1 MTANHRIQ
9 AGRRAGDE
17 ESVPLSGSQPAS
29 RHADVVDWRV
39 SVPGVPVMVAVA
51 RQLVRAALEHSP
63 RVRDVELII
72 SELVTN
78 AINHTPSGGVG
89 SLVTLRIRANTGWAR
104 IEISDL
110 GSTSWST
117 PGSRGVEDERGRGLV
132 IVNSLADRSGHE
144 PADGGHVSW
153 AEVRWDVAPDTAHGA
168 GRST

>member
-1 MTANHRIQ
+1 MTANHR
-9 AGRRAGDE
+9 AGRRATDE
-17 ESVPLSGSQPAS
+17 ESLPVSGPRPAG
-29 RHADVVDWRV
+29 RRFDVVDWRV

-51 RQLVRAALEHSP
+51 RQLVRAALEHCP

-78 AINHTPSGGVG
+78 AICHTPSGEAG

-110 GSTSWST
+110 GSANWST
-117 PGSRGVEDERGRGLV
+117 PASRDIADERGRGLI

-144 PADGGHVSW
+144 PVDDGHVSW
-153 AEVRWDVAPDTAHGA
+153 AEVDWDVSPDTTPGA

>member
-1 MTANHRIQ
+1 
-9 AGRRAGDE
+9 
-17 ESVPLSGSQPAS
+17 VSGSRPAGPS
-29 RHADVVDWRV
+29 SDVVDWRV

-63 RVRDVELII
+63 RVRDIELII

-78 AINHTPSGGVG
+78 AINHTPSGEAG
-89 SLVTLRIRANTGWAR
+89 SLVTLRIRAKTGWAR

-117 PGSRGVEDERGRGLV
+117 PTPRDIANERGRGLV
-132 IVNSLADRSGHE
+132 IVNSLADRAGHG

-153 AEVRWDVAPDTAHGA
+153 AEVHWDVSPDATRDS